1 MAKEDTPIQ
10 IRGQCDENNE
20 NCYHYMSLAP
30 TSKGPHYLE
39 VPCSECWDGLV
50 GADDSSPVSFSYE
63 SRSVSCVTEL
73 DIGVGL
79 VTKPVSD
86 SFSSSESKS
95 YTVYY
100 NHSPTNYLKITA
112 LRSTY
117 TEIRVGTQVN
127 GKIKYTTTTTSS
139 TWYEE
144 KTVKTPTGCSNKRA
158 GTVTFELPAPP
169 APSVPTPT
177 IDCDSADYGHGSIWN
192 TGISN
197 SNISIVHV
205 SVIPEGGVGQSGYYP
220 DSWGPR

>member
-10 IRGQCDENNE
+10 IREQCDENNE

-50 GADDSSPVSFSYE
+50 GSNETSPVSFSYV
-63 SRSVSCVTEL
+63 SKSVSCVDGSPE
-73 DIGVGL
+73 
-79 VTKPVSD
+79 SD
-86 SFSSSESKS
+86 SFSDSDSKS
-95 YTVYY
+95 YTVFY

-112 LRSTY
+112 YRSTF
-117 TEIRVGTQVN
+117 TEVRTGTQVN
-127 GKIKYTTTTTSS
+127 GKVKYTTTVSGS
-139 TWYEE
+139 NSYEV
-144 KTVKTPTGCSNKRA
+144 KTVKTPTGCSNQQA
-158 GTVTFELPAPP
+158 GTITFELPAPP

-197 SNISIVHV
+197 SYISIVHV
-205 SVIPEGGVGQSGYYP
+205 SVVPEGGVGQSGYYP
-220 DSWGPR
+220 DSWGP